1 MRAVIRTFS
10 TALRALRRNVMRS
23 ALTCIGIIIGVAAVI
38 AITEIGNG
46 ISKLNAQKIASLGA
60 NNLMIQPGQAAS
72 GGVSFGAGSV
82 LSLTPQDCEAILRD
96 CPAVRSAAPT
106 VRSNAQVVYGNRNW
120 VPQTITGTTPEYL
133 DVREWP
139 VVEGG
144 MFSDQDVRNS
154 AKVCIIGQTLRRELF
169 AGESPIGKEIR
180 LQSVAMRVVGV
191 LERKGASMFG
201 QDQDDIVMA
210 PWTTIK
216 YRLSG
221 KTESASSAQAQAS
234 AASTAVNSLS
244 NLYPNT
250 QTQLYPAQSQTQAA
264 DTPQPIRFTN
274 INTIM
279 AAAVSTVDIPVAM
292 KQITELLRERHHL
305 RPGVEDDFQIRDMTE
320 LSNTLTATQELIG
333 TLLIV
338 VAFISLIVGGVGIM
352 NIMLVSVTERTREIG
367 LRMAVGARATDILW
381 QFLVEA
387 IMLCLLGGAIGI
399 LIGRGASF
407 MVRWLLKWPTALS
420 LPAIISSVVVSATVG
435 VVFGF
440 YPAWKA
446 SRLDPIDAL
455 RYE

>member
-1 MRAVIRTFS
+1 M
-10 TALRALRRNVMRS
+10 RALRRNVMRS
-23 ALTCIGIIIGVAAVI
+23 ALTCVGIIIGIAAVI

-60 NNLMIQPGQAAS
+60 NNLMIQPGQAAT

-82 LSLTPQDCEAILRD
+82 LTLTPQDCEAILRD

-106 VRSNAQVVYGNRNW
+106 VRSNAQIVYGNRNW
-120 VPQTITGTTPEYL
+120 VPQTITGTTPDYL

-139 VVEGG
+139 VVDGG
-144 MFSDQDVRNS
+144 MFSEQDVRNS

-180 LQSVAMRVVGV
+180 LQSVALRVVGV
-191 LERKGASMFG
+191 LDRKGASMFG

-221 KTESASSAQAQAS
+221 KTETASSAQGQS
-234 AASTAVNSLS
+234 AAASGAVNSLS
-244 NLYPNT
+244 NLYPNA
-250 QTQLYPAQSQTQAA
+250 QTQLYPAPSQIQAA

-279 AAAVSTVDIPVAM
+279 AAASSSADISLAM

-305 RPGVEDDFQIRDMTE
+305 RAGAEDDFQIRDMAE
-320 LSNTLTATQELIG
+320 LGSALSASTNLIG
-333 TLLIV
+333 TLLLIV
-338 VAFISLIVGGVGIM
+338 ATISLIVGGVGIM

-367 LRMAVGARATDILW
+367 LRMAVGARSTDILW

-407 MVRWLLKWPTALS
+407 MVRWLLKWPTAIS
-420 LPAIISSVVVSATVG
+420 VSAIVLSVVVSATVG
-435 VVFGF
+435 VLFGF

-446 SRLDPIDAL
+446 SRLDPIEAL

>member
-338 VAFISLIVGGVGIM
+338 VALISLVVGGVGIM

>member
-244 NLYPNT
+244 TLYPNT